1 MTRMNG
7 KHVPSLVMTLE
18 GQLVTTSRLVFT
30 DRNLNWRHQVNAL
43 IENNLCAQKSIG
55 DEKNACHDRRWLL
68 IKAVELLNSHE
79 H

>member
-30 DRNLNWRHQVNAL
+30 DRNLNWRHQAHSSRIICAPKSRLVMKKTL
-43 IENNLCAQKSIG
+43 VTIEDG
-55 DEKNACHDRRWLL
+55 F
-68 IKAVELLNSHE
+68 
-79 H
+79 